1 MTDKSHTPVD
11 ISVDTKKNE
20 LRITWKDNHQ
30 STLSFDLLRN
40 QCPCAMCDEERKKA
54 AEEPLYLRPAI
65 TGELLPERPAELVGQ
80 YAIQF
85 FWKDGHNAGIY
96 SFEGLRDMDAEDA
109 E

>member
-1 MTDKSHTPVD
+1 MSEVSHIPTN
-11 ISVDTKKNE
+11 ISVDTKKDE
-20 LRITWKDNHQ
+20 VRITWKDNHQ
-30 STLSFDLLRN
+30 STFSFDLLRN
-40 QCPCAMCDEERKKA
+40 QCPCALCDEERRKA
-54 AEEPLYLRPAI
+54 EEEPLFLRPHI

-96 SFEGLRDMDAEDA
+96 SFDYLRKLDEGEV